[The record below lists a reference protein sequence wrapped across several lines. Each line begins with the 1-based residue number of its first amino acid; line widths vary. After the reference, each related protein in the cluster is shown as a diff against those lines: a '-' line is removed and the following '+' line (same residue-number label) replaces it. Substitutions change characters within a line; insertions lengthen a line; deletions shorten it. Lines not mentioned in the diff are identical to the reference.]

1 MDIVRAPKKKT
12 GRNIGIA
19 LGVVA
24 IAAAT
29 WGLSNLKPA
38 APSVDGDGLLM
49 DSVRRGDITRDVR
62 GPGTLVAERILFI
75 TPQANGRV
83 VRIVAL
89 AGATLA
95 PGQIILEM
103 SSPDQEIA
111 TMRAEQAVRQEQLN
125 LATLRNALTSQRFQQ
140 EVSLASA
147 TTANVDA
154 QQRASEA
161 DSLFRL
167 RLLSQFELNRVKSAA
182 EEASTRLRVANEQLR
197 MTIQAADSQLA
208 VAAANVEALKTIAA
222 NERER
227 LQSLIVRAPEAGVLR
242 QDQTL
247 QPGQWVVSGQ
257 TIGQVVQ
264 PGKLKAVLRIPESQA
279 RDVAIG
285 QKATIDIRNG
295 VQIPGTVTRKDP
307 AATGGSVGIDVSLE
321 GALPPGA
328 VPDLSVDG
336 TVVFEKMIN
345 VLYTGRP
352 VSGAATG
359 PVGLFKLVEDGKY
372 AERVMVRLGRSSVN
386 TVEIIDGLQPGDRVI
401 LSAMDQYDNVDRVRI
416 K

>member
-1 MDIVRAPKKKT
+1 LDIVRAPRKKT

-19 LGVVA
+19 LGA
-24 IAAAT
+24 IALAAAT

-38 APSVDGDGLLM
+38 APSVEGENLLT
-49 DSVRRGDITRDVR
+49 DTVSRGDIIREVR
-62 GPGTLVAERILFI
+62 GPGTLVAERIVYI

-83 VRIVAL
+83 VRILAL
-89 AGATLA
+89 AGASLV
-95 PGQIILEM
+95 PGQVILEM

-147 TTANVDA
+147 KTTNVDA
-154 QQRASEA
+154 LQRAAEA

-167 RLLSQFELNRVKSAA
+167 KLMPQFELNRVKSTA
-182 EEASTRLRVANEQLR
+182 EEAATRFRVASEQLA

-208 VAAANVEALKTIAA
+208 VAAANVDALKTIAA

-257 TIGQVVQ
+257 TVGMIVQ

-279 RDVAIG
+279 RDVNIG
-285 QKATIDIRNG
+285 QIASIDTRNG
-295 VQIPGTVTRKDP
+295 IIPGRVSRKDP
-307 AATGGSVGIDVSLE
+307 TATGGSVLIDVALD
-321 GALPPGA
+321 GALPAGA

-336 TVVFEKMIN
+336 TVELEKLTN

-359 PVGLFKLVEDGKY
+359 PVGLFKYVEDGNY
-372 AERVMVRLGRSSVN
+372 AVRVTVRLGRSSVN
-386 TVEIIDGLQPGDRVI
+386 TVEILDGLQVGDRVI
-401 LSAMDQYDNVDRVRI
+401 LSAMDAYDNVDRVRI

>member
-1 MDIVRAPKKKT
+1 MDIVRAPRKKT

-38 APSVDGDGLLM
+38 APSVEGENLLT
-49 DSVRRGDITRDVR
+49 DTVSRGDIVREVR
-62 GPGTLVAERILFI
+62 GPGTLVAERIVYI

-83 VRIVAL
+83 VRIAAL
-89 AGATLA
+89 AGANLV
-95 PGQIILEM
+95 PGQVILEM

-111 TMRAEQAVRQEQLN
+111 MMRAEQAVRQEQLN
-125 LATLRNALTSQRFQQ
+125 LATLRNALTSQRFSQ

-147 TTANVDA
+147 KTANVDA

-167 RLLSQFELNRVKSAA
+167 KLMPQFELNRIKSTS
-182 EEASTRLRVANEQLR
+182 EEAATRFRVASEQLA

-208 VAAANVEALKTIAA
+208 VAAANVEALKAIAA
-222 NERER
+222 NERTR
-227 LQSLIVRAPEAGVLR
+227 LQSLIVRATEAGVLR

-257 TIGQVVQ
+257 TVGMIVQ

-279 RDVAIG
+279 RDVNIG
-285 QKATIDIRNG
+285 QIASIDTRNG
-295 VQIPGTVTRKDP
+295 VIPGRVSRKDP
-307 AATGGSVGIDVSLE
+307 TATGGSVLIDVALE
-321 GALPPGA
+321 GALPAGA
-328 VPDLSVDG
+328 VPDLSIDG
-336 TVVFEKMIN
+336 TVELEKLTN

-359 PVGLFKLVEDGKY
+359 PVGLFKYVEGGDY
-372 AERVMVRLGRSSVN
+372 AVRITVRLGRSSVN
-386 TVEIIDGLQPGDRVI
+386 TVEILDGLQVGDRVI
-401 LSAMDQYDNVDRVRI
+401 LSAMDAYDNVDRVRI